1 MISPCC
7 RGGIALTRRRTVAQ
21 FLAEANRVHNG
32 RSGYPGL
39 RFVHSQQKIDIECM
53 EHGIFQQ
60 SSQKHL
66 AGQGCRK
73 CRPRP
78 QPQSRDAFVE
88 KARAIHGDRFAYDRV
103 VYVNNH
109 TPVTIVCRAKG
120 HVFSMLPSNHTHS
133 RFPQGCRECS
143 GRARWSLERFLHEAK
158 ELHGERYS
166 YEQIQ
171 EVTSGRRRLPIL
183 CRKGHGTFM
192 QSPAHHIYRKQG
204 CAECAGVK
212 RGARSNL

>member
-1 MISPCC
+1 M
-7 RGGIALTRRRTVAQ
+7 RRRTVAQ

-32 RSGYPGL
+32 RYRYPGL

-212 RGARSNL
+212 RESTEQFVKQARHVHGD